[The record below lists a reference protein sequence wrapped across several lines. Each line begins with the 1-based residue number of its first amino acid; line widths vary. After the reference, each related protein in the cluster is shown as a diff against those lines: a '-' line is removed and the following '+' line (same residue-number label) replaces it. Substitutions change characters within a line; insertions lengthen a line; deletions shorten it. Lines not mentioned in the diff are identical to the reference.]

1 MLRSKINSWFIRIQ
15 VNQNNGYQIMP
26 FKKIILA
33 FVYFWQV
40 LFFWAVMLNITE
52 SNIKNISQT
61 LSKSRQPFSKN
72 SWAGNSCIFNSVLS
86 NSILLW
92 NSRKL
97 RLRADAQP
105 WIFQFNL
112 HRTKKRVRRE
122 KLGDLFPIYFILLR
136 QHLKWKI
143 WSIGEYYHNTLLQ
156 SQNTFFHFGKRAG
169 ETSFLHLSL
178 SDKI

>member
-1 MLRSKINSWFIRIQ
+1 MKNSIPQGQVIWVRHWSNLHEFTHVIAVIYAYCVNKTCYVDKLNSWFIRIQ

-26 FKKIILA
+26 FKEIILA

-40 LFFWAVMLNITE
+40 IFFWAVMLNITE

-61 LSKSRQPFSKN
+61 LSKSRQQFSKN

-105 WIFQFNL
+105 WIFQDRGCFLKCAPKNCIA
-112 HRTKKRVRRE
+112 RKK
-122 KLGDLFPIYFILLR
+122 G
-136 QHLKWKI
+136 
-143 WSIGEYYHNTLLQ
+143 ST
-156 SQNTFFHFGKRAG
+156 GKN
-169 ETSFLHLSL
+169 
-178 SDKI
+178 